1 MFKSLFSF
9 IKAFFVL
16 AEDATGAV
24 DNAVQFALL
33 HTESWV
39 KEAYAENKSKSY
51 ALGINDEE
59 MQAKIKSLR
68 KSQNH

>member
-1 MFKSLFSF
+1 MFKSIFSF
-9 IKAFFVL
+9 IKSLFAS

-33 HTESWV
+33 HTETWV
-39 KEAYAENKSKSY
+39 KEAYAENQSKS
-51 ALGINDEE
+51 AQLGINDEE

>member
-1 MFKSLFSF
+1 MFKSIFSF

-16 AEDATGAV
+16 AEDATGVA

-33 HTESWV
+33 QSETWI
-39 KEAYAENKSKSY
+39 KEAYAENQSKS
-51 ALGINDEE
+51 AELDINDEE
-59 MQAKIKSLR
+59 MQAKIKALR

>member
-16 AEDATGAV
+16 AEDATGVA

-33 HTESWV
+33 QSETWI
-39 KEAYAENKSKSY
+39 KEAYAENQSKS
-51 ALGINDEE
+51 AELDIDDAA
-59 MQAKIKSLR
+59 MQQKIKALR

>member
-16 AEDATGAV
+16 AEDATGAA

-33 HTESWV
+33 HTEVWV
-39 KEAYAENKSKSY
+39 KQAYAENLSKSSE
-51 ALGINDEE
+51 LGIDDDA
-59 MQAKIKSLR
+59 MQAKIKALR